1 MGEVLHTFA
10 NGLDSS
16 PVAQFDERPDVKS
29 IGNSTTTPRDLE
41 NYSDVKMIVQI
52 LSDSVGRRM
61 RELGFR
67 CKTVT
72 ISIRDKDLFSFTR
85 QGQLKNFSS
94 CTGDI
99 RDKALELFRNNYNFR
114 KPIRSIGVSVS
125 GLIGD
130 NSPFQ
135 LSFFEDNNKDIRDEK
150 LDKTLDSL
158 KNRFGNYAVRPAFLM
173 KDKNLTLLNPKDD
186 HIIHPVGFF

>member
-1 MGEVLHTFA
+1 
-10 NGLDSS
+10 
-16 PVAQFDERPDVKS
+16 
-29 IGNSTTTPRDLE
+29 
-41 NYSDVKMIVQI
+41 MIVQI

-72 ISIRDKDLFSFTR
+72 IQIRDKDLFSFTR
-85 QGQLKNFSS
+85 QGQLNNYSS
-94 CTGDI
+94 CTSDI
-99 RDKALELFRNNYNFR
+99 RNKALELFRNNYNFR